1 MSFSHFQQNQS
12 STGRSACAALMPPS
26 WATRWRPS
34 WLCAAKATPPPNA
47 HVLWLTFSARA
58 QSKNLC
64 RLGYDSEWRGRPRS
78 WQAGQGSQGVAINSP
93 LRQVITEIERPSVAP
108 PAPPSPPF
116 SPPPGSRRPR
126 FHSTVIIALL
136 AAVAAAGLALYLRRH
151 YARTASADTAEGL
164 PVRTAIAEGRDF
176 VNTLRLS
183 GTVAA
188 VQSLAITAPM
198 LSGSQ
203 IGRLTITKLA
213 RAGSHVHPGDL
224 LVEFDRQDQI
234 KTFLDKQAE
243 YQDLVDQITKK
254 QADEA
259 AARAKDESELQQ
271 AQDQLGKAQLEVQ
284 KNEILSRIDAEKN
297 QEALQE
303 AEANLKQLRSTFD
316 LKRAAAAADIRSLEV
331 QRDRAHEIMLHA
343 QDNEQRMAIHST
355 IEGVVVLN
363 SIWKGGSMG
372 EVEEG
377 DQVWAWASFM
387 QVVDPAAM
395 EVRIK
400 VNQED
405 ILALAPGQRATV
417 HLDAYPDLTFPAH
430 LQELAPMGQT
440 SELSDKVRTFAAVY
454 RIEGTD
460 PRLVPD
466 LSAAVDVELNRVP
479 RALVVPR
486 DSVAVEGSQHFV
498 WVKSG
503 IGFSKREVQI
513 GPESDL
519 DDVVQSG
526 LKSGDVVLR
535 GKA

>member
-1 MSFSHFQQNQS
+1 M
-12 STGRSACAALMPPS
+12 APLAPPV
-26 WATRWRPS
+26 AP
-34 WLCAAKATPPPNA
+34 LAPPPK
-47 HVLWLTFSARA
+47 S
-58 QSKNLC
+58 
-64 RLGYDSEWRGRPRS
+64 
-78 WQAGQGSQGVAINSP
+78 
-93 LRQVITEIERPSVAP
+93 RQ
-108 PAPPSPPF
+108 
-116 SPPPGSRRPR
+116 PR
-126 FHSTVIIALL
+126 FRSTLIIAVIVLL
-136 AAVAAAGLALYLRRH
+136 AVAAAALYLWRA
-151 YARTASADTAEGL
+151 YSLAVPAESAEGSL
-164 PVRTAIAEGRDF
+164 VRTAVVEPRDF

-183 GTVAA
+183 GTVEA
-188 VQSLAITAPM
+188 VQSVAITAPM

-203 IGRLTITKLA
+203 FAQLTITKLA
-213 RAGSHVHPGDL
+213 RAGTHVHPGDL
-224 LVEFDRQDQI
+224 LVEFDRQAQI

-243 YQDLVDQITKK
+243 YQDLVDQIAKK

-259 AARAKDESELQQ
+259 TARAKDESDLQQ
-271 AQDQLGKAQLEVQ
+271 AQDQLSKAQLEVQ

-297 QEALQE
+297 QETLQE
-303 AEANLKQLRSTFD
+303 AQANLKQLRGTFD

-355 IEGVVVLN
+355 IDGVVVLN
-363 SIWKGGSMG
+363 NIWKGGSMG

-395 EVRIK
+395 QVQIK

-405 ILALAPGQRATV
+405 VLALAPGQRATV

-440 SELSDKVRTFAAVY
+440 SDLSDKVRTFTAVY
-454 RIEGTD
+454 RIEGND

-466 LSAAVDVELNRVP
+466 LSAAVDVELERIP
-479 RALVVPR
+479 HALVVPR
-486 DSVAVEGSQHFV
+486 DSVAAEGGHHYV
-498 WVKSG
+498 WLKSPV
-503 IGFSKREVQI
+503 GFSKHEVQI

-519 DDVVQSG
+519 DTVVQSG
-526 LKSGDVVLR
+526 LKAGDVVLR

>member
-1 MSFSHFQQNQS
+1 MGYHIHWYVGLDQVGQ
-12 STGRSACAALMPPS
+12 A
-26 WATRWRPS
+26 RWP
-34 WLCAAKATPPPNA
+34 
-47 HVLWLTFSARA
+47 
-58 QSKNLC
+58 
-64 RLGYDSEWRGRPRS
+64 GGI
-78 WQAGQGSQGVAINSP
+78 AINS
-93 LRQVITEIERPSVAP
+93 RFNQVITEIERPDLVPSEAPPTAPVAP
-108 PAPPSPPF
+108 V
-116 SPPPGSRRPR
+116 SPPPKGRRPKS
-126 FHSTVIIALL
+126 HSIVIIAVVL
-136 AAVAAAGLALYLRRH
+136 ALAAAGAVLCLWRTHAQ
-151 YARTASADTAEGL
+151 AISAGSAPESPIRTAVAEQ
-164 PVRTAIAEGRDF
+164 RDF

-183 GTVAA
+183 GTVGA
-188 VQSLAITAPM
+188 VQSVAITAPM

-203 IGRLTITKLA
+203 INRLTITKLA
-213 RAGSHVHPGDL
+213 KAGSHVHPGDL

-259 AARAKDESELQQ
+259 TNRAKDESELQQ

-284 KNEILSRIDAEKN
+284 KNEIMSRIDVEKN
-297 QEALQE
+297 EEALEE

-343 QDNEQRMAIHST
+343 QDNEQRMAVHSP
-355 IEGVVVLN
+355 IEGIVVLN
-363 SIWKGGSMG
+363 NIWKSGSMG

-387 QVVDPAAM
+387 RVVDPAAM
-395 EVRIK
+395 EVSIR

-405 ILALAPGQRATV
+405 VLALAPGQRATV

-440 SELSDKVRTFAAVY
+440 SELSDKVRTFTALY
-454 RIEGTD
+454 RIEGND

-479 RALVVPR
+479 HALVVPR
-486 DSVAVEGSQHFV
+486 DCVAVEGGRDFV

-503 IGFSKREVQI
+503 LGFDKREVQI

-519 DDVVQSG
+519 DTVVQSG
-526 LKSGDVVLR
+526 LKAGEVVLR

>member
-1 MSFSHFQQNQS
+1 
-12 STGRSACAALMPPS
+12 
-26 WATRWRPS
+26 
-34 WLCAAKATPPPNA
+34 
-47 HVLWLTFSARA
+47 
-58 QSKNLC
+58 
-64 RLGYDSEWRGRPRS
+64 
-78 WQAGQGSQGVAINSP
+78 
-93 LRQVITEIERPSVAP
+93 
-108 PAPPSPPF
+108 
-116 SPPPGSRRPR
+116 
-126 FHSTVIIALL
+126 
-136 AAVAAAGLALYLRRH
+136 
-151 YARTASADTAEGL
+151 
-164 PVRTAIAEGRDF
+164 
-176 VNTLRLS
+176 
-183 GTVAA
+183 
-188 VQSLAITAPM
+188 M
-198 LSGSQ
+198 LSGGQ

-213 RAGSHVHPGDL
+213 KAGSRVHPGDL

-259 AARAKDESELQQ
+259 ANRAKDDGELQQ

-316 LKRAAAAADIRSLEV
+316 LKRTAAAAEIHSLEV

-355 IEGVVVLN
+355 IDGVVVLN
-363 SIWKGGSMG
+363 NIWKGGNMG

-377 DQVWAWASFM
+377 DQVYAWASFM

-395 EVRIK
+395 QVRIR
-400 VNQED
+400 VSQED
-405 ILALAPGQRATV
+405 VLALGPGQGAIV

-440 SELSDKVRTFAAVY
+440 SELSDKVRTFTALY
-454 RIEGTD
+454 RIEGND

-466 LSAAVDVELNRVP
+466 LSAAVDVELSRVP
-479 RALVVPR
+479 GASVVPR
-486 DSVAVEGSQHFV
+486 DSIAAEGDRRYV

-503 IGFSKREVQI
+503 ISFSKREVQI
-513 GPESDL
+513 GMESDL
-519 DDVVQSG
+519 DTVIKSG
-526 LKSGDVVLR
+526 LKPGDVVLR

>member
-1 MSFSHFQQNQS
+1 MIV
-12 STGRSACAALMPPS
+12 AAL
-26 WATRWRPS
+26 A
-34 WLCAAKATPPPNA
+34 
-47 HVLWLTFSARA
+47 
-58 QSKNLC
+58 
-64 RLGYDSEWRGRPRS
+64 
-78 WQAGQGSQGVAINSP
+78 GVAFYVW
-93 LRQVITEIERPSVAP
+93 RTHAK
-108 PAPPSPPF
+108 
-116 SPPPGSRRPR
+116 GS
-126 FHSTVIIALL
+126 L
-136 AAVAAAGLALYLRRH
+136 AESAQGLPIRTAVA
-151 YARTASADTAEGL
+151 EQ
-164 PVRTAIAEGRDF
+164 RDF

-183 GTVAA
+183 GTVEA
-188 VQSLAITAPM
+188 VQSVAITAPM

-203 IGRLTITKLA
+203 IERLTITKLA
-213 RAGSHVHPGDL
+213 KAGSHVHPGDL

-259 AARAKDESELQQ
+259 TARAKDESDLEQ
-271 AQDQLGKAQLEVQ
+271 AQDQLSKAQLEVQ
-284 KNEILSRIDAEKN
+284 KNEIVSRIDAEKN
-297 QEALQE
+297 EEALQE

-355 IEGVVVLN
+355 IDGVVVLN
-363 SIWKGGSMG
+363 NIWKGGSMG

-395 EVRIK
+395 QVRIK

-405 ILALAPGQRATV
+405 VLALTQGQGAVV

-440 SELSDKVRTFAAVY
+440 SELSDKVRTFIAIY
-454 RIEGTD
+454 RIQGND

-479 RALVVPR
+479 QALVVPR
-486 DSVAVEGSQHFV
+486 DSVAVEGGRHYV

-503 IGFSKREVQI
+503 VGFSKQEVQI
-513 GPESDL
+513 GGEGDL
-519 DDVVQSG
+519 DAVVQSG
-526 LKSGDVVLR
+526 LKAGDVVLR